1 MLKVTVTIDN
11 DILQFVDEQ
20 AQGNR
25 SGYIN
30 SVLAEHRRCILEAE
44 TIAALKQ
51 DTEDTEYQAEIAA
64 WDSVVG
70 DGING
75 EG

>member
-1 MLKVTVTIDN
+1 MFKVTVTIDN
-11 DILQFVDEQ
+11 DILRFIDEQ

-30 SVLAEHRRCILEAE
+30 AVLTEHRRCVLEAE
-44 TIAALKQ
+44 MIAALKQ
-51 DTEDTEYQAEIAA
+51 DIEDTEYQAEIAA
-64 WDSVVG
+64 WDRVVG
-70 DGING
+70 DGIHA